1 MKTYRIFF
9 IKNGIK
15 LTKLVYAES
24 MIEVINAFKDMEIL
38 LIKEIDDLPQGDVDV
53 ISLN

>member
-1 MKTYRIFF
+1 MRTYRVFF

-24 MIEVINAFKDMEIL
+24 MIDVINVFKDMEIL
-38 LIKEIDDLPQGDVDV
+38 LIKEIDDLPQGDVEI

>member
-1 MKTYRIFF
+1 MKTYRVFF

-24 MIEVINAFKDMEIL
+24 MIEVIGMFKNMEIL
-38 LIKEIDDLPQGDVDV
+38 LIKEIDDLPQGDVDT

>member
-1 MKTYRIFF
+1 MKTYRVFF

-24 MIEVINAFKDMEIL
+24 MIDVINAFMDMEIL
-38 LIKEIDDLPQGDVDV
+38 LIKEIDHLPQGDIDV

>member
-1 MKTYRIFF
+1 MKTYRVFF

-24 MIEVINAFKDMEIL
+24 MIEVINAFKNMEIL
-38 LIKEIDDLPQGDVDV
+38 LIKEIDDLPQGDVDT

>member
-1 MKTYRIFF
+1 MKTYRVFF

-24 MIEVINAFKDMEIL
+24 MIEIISMFKNMEIL
-38 LIKEIDDLPQGDVDV
+38 LIKEIDDLPQGEMDT

>member
-1 MKTYRIFF
+1 MRTYRVFF

-24 MIEVINAFKDMEIL
+24 MIDVINMFNNMEIL
-38 LIKEIDDLPQGDVDV
+38 LIKEIDDLPQGEIDT